1 MKYLKIA
8 LGVLGVAGLALVA
21 ALFATAP
28 RPLPPDTESGRR
40 LAAGPFAVD
49 SMELEWVDTARPTA
63 KNGDYAGAP
72 ERRLPVALW
81 YPVSAPG
88 RHPLLVYSHG
98 FMSNRNGGRYL
109 AEHMASYGYVVVA
122 ADYPLSH
129 YGAPGGPFA
138 GDVVN
143 QPGDVSFLIDR
154 ALALAGDERPFAG
167 EIDTARIGTFGLSLG
182 GLTTSLAA
190 FHPQLRDARLH
201 AALSIAGPGVMFSEH
216 FYESADLPF
225 LMIGGTSDAMIDY
238 DLNAATLP
246 ARIRH
251 GGLVTIAH
259 ATHSGFDEMATSA
272 LRVLGNMDGLGCRAL
287 MAHLNLDRARSPF
300 AGLGTPEIG
309 VVIPDEKQFTPCQ
322 KHFDDVMSAGLQH
335 QLTTLVVR
343 AFFDGQ
349 FAEDPAQ
356 RAAASEF
363 LTRELPGE
371 RSEVTWQAAGATT
384 AASTW

>member
-1 MKYLKIA
+1 VKFLRIA
-8 LGVLGVAGLALVA
+8 LGVLAGVGIALGA
-21 ALFATAP
+21 ALLATAP
-28 RPLPPDTESGRR
+28 RPLSADTESGRR
-40 LAAGPFAVD
+40 LAPGPFAVENR
-49 SMELEWVDTARPTA
+49 ELEWVDTARPTA

-81 YPVSAPG
+81 YPVAAPG

-98 FMSNRNGGRYL
+98 FMSNRYGGRYL

-129 YGAPGGPFA
+129 FGAPGGPFA

-143 QPGDVSFLIDR
+143 QPADVSFLIDR
-154 ALALAGDERPFAG
+154 ALALAGGERPFEG
-167 EIDTARIGTFGLSLG
+167 EIDAARIGTFGLSLG
-182 GLTTSLAA
+182 GLTTTLVA
-190 FHPQLRDARLH
+190 FHPQMRDARLR
-201 AALSIAGPGVMFSEH
+201 AALSIAGPGVMFTER
-216 FYESADLPF
+216 FYSNADLPF
-225 LMIGGTSDAMIDY
+225 LMIGGTADAMIDY

-246 ARIRH
+246 ARIRN

-259 ATHSGFDEMATSA
+259 ATHAGFDEMATSA
-272 LRVLGNMDGLGCRAL
+272 LRVLGNMDGLGCRSL
-287 MAHLNLDRARSPF
+287 MANLDLDPAKSPF

-309 VVIPDEKQFTPCQ
+309 VVIPEPKDFSPCQ
-322 KHFDDVMSAGLQH
+322 KHFDDVMGAGLQH

-356 RAAASEF
+356 RADAEAF
-363 LTRELPGE
+363 LTHVLPGE
-371 RSEVTWQAAGATT
+371 RSEVGYTAAGTVATHL
-384 AASTW
+384 

>member
-8 LGVLGVAGLALVA
+8 AGVLGVAGLALFA
-21 ALFATAP
+21 ALVATAA
-28 RPLPPDTESGRR
+28 RPLPADTESGRR
-40 LAAGPFAVD
+40 LAPGPFAVERI
-49 SMELEWVDTARPTA
+49 ELEWVDSSRPTA
-63 KNGDYAGAP
+63 QNGDFAGAP

-81 YPVSAPG
+81 YPIAAPG

-98 FMSNRNGGRYL
+98 FMSSRYGGRYL

-129 YGAPGGPFA
+129 FGAPGGPYA

-154 ALALAGDERPFAG
+154 VLALAGDERPFEG
-167 EIDTARIGTFGLSLG
+167 EIDAERIGTFGLSLG
-182 GLTTSLAA
+182 GLTTSLVA

-201 AALSIAGPGVMFSEH
+201 AALSIAGPGVMFTER
-216 FYESADLPF
+216 FYATADLPF
-225 LMIGGTSDAMIDY
+225 LMIGGTADAMIDY

-246 ARIRH
+246 ARIRN

-259 ATHSGFDEMATSA
+259 ANHAGFDDMAASA
-272 LRVLGNMDGLGCRAL
+272 LRLLGNMDGLGCRSL
-287 MAHLNLDRARSPF
+287 MANLDLDRVDNLF

-309 VVIPDEKQFTPCQ
+309 VVIPDETDFSPCQ
-322 KHFDDVMSAGLQH
+322 KQFDDVMSAGLQH

-343 AFFDGQ
+343 AFFDSQ
-349 FAEDPAQ
+349 LAEDSAQ
-356 RAAASEF
+356 RAIAAEF
-363 LTRELPGE
+363 FTRVLPGE
-371 RSEVTWQAAGATT
+371 RPEVDYVAAGVPAPTL
-384 AASTW
+384 

>member
-8 LGVLGVAGLALVA
+8 LGILAVAGIALGA
-21 ALFATAP
+21 ALIATAA
-28 RPLPPDTESGRR
+28 RPLPGDTESGRR
-40 LAAGPFAVD
+40 LAPGPFAVQ
-49 SMELEWVDTARPTA
+49 SLELEWVDSARPTA
-63 KNGDYAGAP
+63 KNGDYAGSP
-72 ERRLPVALW
+72 ERHLPVALW
-81 YPVSAPG
+81 YPVAASG

-98 FMSNRNGGRYL
+98 FMSNRYGGRYL

-129 YGAPGGPFA
+129 FGAPGGPFA

-154 ALALAGDERPFAG
+154 ALALAGDERPFEG

-182 GLTTSLAA
+182 GLTTSLVA
-190 FHPQLRDARLH
+190 FHPQMRDTRLR
-201 AALSIAGPGVMFSEH
+201 AALSIAGPGVMFTER
-216 FYESADLPF
+216 FYSNADLPY
-225 LMIGGTSDAMIDY
+225 LMIGGTADAMIDY

-259 ATHSGFDEMATSA
+259 ATHAGFDEMATSA
-272 LRVLGNMDGLGCRAL
+272 LRLLGNMDGLGCRSL
-287 MAHLNLDRARSPF
+287 MANLDLDRAKNPF

-309 VVIPDEKQFTPCQ
+309 VVMPDEKQFAPCQ

-335 QLTTLVVR
+335 QLTTLIVR
-343 AFFDGQ
+343 AFFEGQ

-363 LTRELPGE
+363 LIRGLPGE
-371 RSEVTWQAAGATT
+371 RPEVGYV
-384 AASTW
+384 AASAVASTL